1 MGTKLFE
8 PLPAVDKVVPPLKY
22 SIKTILKTNG
32 SITFNCPG
40 TLYNTACYFVIKHR
54 NSLETWSAAPQL
66 LNGPTYTYD
75 FTTGISKSYGNNMVL
90 NGGKYCLFSG
100 DINQDGVIES
110 TDFGDVEN
118 KSQLFLFGY
127 QVDDLTG
134 DNLVESSDYGLIE
147 NNSQLFL
154 FSQRP

>member
-1 MGTKLFE
+1 
-8 PLPAVDKVVPPLKY
+8 
-22 SIKTILKTNG
+22 
-32 SITFNCPG
+32 
-40 TLYNTACYFVIKHR
+40 
-54 NSLETWSAAPQL
+54 
-66 LNGPTYTYD
+66 
-75 FTTGISKSYGNNMVL
+75 MVL